1 MCNPPPWAKIK
12 AAVRASLPV
21 ENLEE
26 NWFLVSSACGHIT
39 PNIQPSISQSL
50 SALSSRD
57 LSSFI

>member
-1 MCNPPPWAKIK
+1 MKPAFLGQNQGS
-12 AAVRASLPV
+12 VRASLPV

-39 PNIQPSISQSL
+39 PNIQPSIAQSL
-50 SALSSRD
+50 SALSSHG